1 MERSKY
7 YVMCLLCWFLFLEIG
22 SVSAQD
28 KSDMLLKAY
37 LNGDMNSW
45 LMYIEDA
52 QSKNGQSVQQRLEL
66 LDYEYGY
73 IAYLLSVNKKKEASA
88 MLKKA
93 ILLLQSFPNWED
105 DAKLLSLMSA
115 FNGFRIALSPL
126 KAPFLG
132 PQAQAFAEKAIR
144 VAGDVPWGYIQMG
157 NIKNYAPSIFG
168 GNKQEALM
176 YYQSAQKLFK
186 VKMPDTYIDNW
197 QYLNLV
203 IIMADVFFQNKN
215 RVEAQRLYKY
225 LIELHPDF
233 KWVRDDLQFRT
244 K

>member
-7 YVMCLLCWFLFLEIG
+7 YVMSLMLGFIFLMIEG
-22 SVSAQD
+22 VSAQN
-28 KSDMLLKAY
+28 SSSQLLNAY
-37 LNGDMNSW
+37 LNGDMSSW
-45 LMYIEDA
+45 RSYIDQA
-52 QSKNGQSVQQRLEL
+52 QLRSDLSVEQRVEL

-73 IAYLLSVNKKKEASA
+73 IAYLLSINKKKEASA

-93 ILLLQSFPNWED
+93 ILLLQSLPNWEE

-132 PQAQAFAEKAIR
+132 PQAQDYAEKAIR
-144 VAGDVPWGYIQMG
+144 IAEDQPWGYIQMG

-168 GNKQEALM
+168 GNKQEALT
-176 YYQSAQKLFK
+176 YYQTAQKLFK
-186 VKMPDTYIDNW
+186 TNMSDTYVDNW

-203 IIMADVFFQNKN
+203 IAIADVWFQNKN
-215 RVEAQRLYKY
+215 KAEAQRLYVY

-233 KWVRDDLQFRT
+233 KWVRDELQFRT

>member
-7 YVMCLLCWFLFLEIG
+7 YVMCLIGWFLFFGVG
-22 SVSAQD
+22 SISAES
-28 KSDMLLKAY
+28 KSDLLLNAY

-45 LMYIEDA
+45 RLYIEDA
-52 QSKNGQSVQQRLEL
+52 ETKQNQSMQQRVEL

-93 ILLLQSFPNWED
+93 ILLLQSLPNWED
-105 DAKLLSLMSA
+105 DGKLLSLMSA

-132 PQAQAFAEKAIR
+132 PQAQDYAEKAIR
-144 VAGDVPWGYIQMG
+144 IAGDTPWGYIQMG

-176 YYQSAQKLFK
+176 YYQTAQKLFK
-186 VKMPDTYIDNW
+186 TKMPDTYVDNW
-197 QYLNLV
+197 QYLNL
-203 IIMADVFFQNKN
+203 IITMADVFFQNKN
-215 RVEAQRLYKY
+215 KAEAQKLYGY
-225 LIELHPDF
+225 LIEIHPDF
-233 KWVRDDLQFRT
+233 KWVRDELQFRT